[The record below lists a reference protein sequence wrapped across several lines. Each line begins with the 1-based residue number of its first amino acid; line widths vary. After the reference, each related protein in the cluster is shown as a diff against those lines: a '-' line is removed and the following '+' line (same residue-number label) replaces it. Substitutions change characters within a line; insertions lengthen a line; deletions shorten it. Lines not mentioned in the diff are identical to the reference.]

1 MIELRELGAA
11 RSLLRQTEPMVL
23 LKDAE
28 PDRYLHLENL
38 LARNYFE
45 AREAYPEGITR
56 DKRRAALAK
65 ALSTEV
71 NVVPPARL
79 LALIGQSLR
88 WQQYVGLLPPG
99 TAFDVFRGK
108 AATREDED
116 EAPPT
121 RLSKAI
127 KFGSKNHC
135 ECAAFSPDGQYL
147 VSGAADGFI
156 EVHSIFPE
164 LGCTPEQL
172 ESCCRCGIF

>member
-1 MIELRELGAA
+1 M
-11 RSLLRQTEPMVL
+11 
-23 LKDAE
+23 
-28 PDRYLHLENL
+28 
-38 LARNYFE
+38 
-45 AREAYPEGITR
+45 
-56 DKRRAALAK
+56 
-65 ALSTEV
+65 
-71 NVVPPARL
+71 VPPARL

-164 LGCTPEQL
+164 LGCTPCSACPEQL